1 MSNELTEIAE
11 DIQSVRNPWYSAGAV
26 MLTIFMVV
34 LDSSIANVAL
44 PHIAGSFSATRDE
57 STWVLTSYLVANGVI
72 IPSTAWFS
80 TLMGRKNF
88 LLLSTLMFTLAS
100 AACGMATSMTMLILA
115 RVIQGIGGGAIM
127 PIAQAVMMEEFP
139 PEERGVA
146 MSVFGFGVIFA
157 PIIGPTLG
165 GWITDTYSWHWIFLI
180 NVPIGFISLW
190 LIKKFIEDPPYAKK
204 GKVKNVDY
212 WGFIFLIIWLFVLQ
226 IILDNG
232 QKSDWFGASW
242 VRWSATLVAITFIA
256 FIVREICTKEPIV
269 DLRVFKDKNFAIG
282 TVLHFI
288 IGAVLYSTLAILPLF
303 LQQLMGYTA
312 TLSGLAIS
320 PRGFGSFTGLVICA
334 YLANRVDQRW
344 VITVGM
350 LVLALS
356 NIMFGT
362 LNLQIAMTNIIV
374 PNVICG
380 AAFSLVMIP
389 LMTISFV
396 TLKNNQ
402 MTNAT
407 GVFNL
412 AKSVGGA
419 IGTSAVTTMVSRMS
433 QVHQT
438 HLIRNLTYSHSG
450 FVEKINA
457 LQGGIIS
464 VSGPALSSIKA
475 NTVAYKQLVQQS
487 TLMAYMDCF
496 KIYAAVLV
504 LLVPMIFLFQK
515 VKYKK
520 NKSQKVEAP
529 ITSK

>member
-1 MSNELTEIAE
+1 MSNENTLINNESSTKR
-11 DIQSVRNPWYSAGAV
+11 RNPWLSAGAV
-26 MLTIFMVV
+26 MITIFMVV

-44 PHIAGSFSATRDE
+44 PNIAGSFSATRDE

-88 LLLSTLMFTLAS
+88 LLLATLMFTLAS
-100 AACGMATSMTMLILA
+100 ALCGMANSMTMLVIA

-127 PIAQAVMMEEFP
+127 PISQAVMMEEFK
-139 PEERGVA
+139 PEERGMA

-190 LIKKFIEDPPYAKK
+190 LIQKFIIDPPYAKK
-204 GKVKNVDY
+204 GKVNSVDY

-242 VRWSATLVAITFIA
+242 VRWSATLTAVTFIA
-256 FIVREICTKEPIV
+256 FIVRELTVKEPIV

-320 PRGFGSFTGLVICA
+320 PRGFGSFAGLVVA
-334 YLANRVDQRW
+334 GALSNKVDQRW
-344 VITVGM
+344 VIAVG
-350 LVLALS
+350 LAILAFS
-356 NIMFGT
+356 NILFGT
-362 LNLQIAMTNIIV
+362 LNLQISMNNIIL
-374 PNVICG
+374 PNIICG
-380 AAFSLVMIP
+380 FAFSLVMIP
-389 LMTISFV
+389 LMTIAFV
-396 TLKNNQ
+396 TLKNSQ

-419 IGTSAVTTMVSRMS
+419 IGTSAVATMVSRMS

-438 HLIRNLTYSHSG
+438 HLIRNLTYSNPG
-450 FVEKINA
+450 FVEKLNA
-457 LQGGIIS
+457 IQGGIATMSGHALAS
-464 VSGPALSSIKA
+464 VKA
-475 NTVAYKQLVQQS
+475 NVMVYKQLVQQS

-496 KIYAAVLV
+496 KIYAA
-504 LLVPMIFLFQK
+504 LLVVLIPLIFLFQK
-515 VKYKK
+515 VSYKK
-520 NKSQKVEAP
+520 SE
-529 ITSK
+529 

>member
-1 MSNELTEIAE
+1 
-11 DIQSVRNPWYSAGAV
+11 
-26 MLTIFMVV
+26 MVV

-80 TLMGRKNF
+80 TLLGRKNF
-88 LLLSTLMFTLAS
+88 LLLSTFMFTIAS
-100 AACGMATSMTMLILA
+100 ALCGMATSMTMLIIA

-127 PIAQAVMMEEFP
+127 PISQAVMMEEFP

-190 LIKKFIEDPPYAKK
+190 LIQKFIEDPPYAKK
-204 GKVKNVDY
+204 GKVQSVDY
-212 WGFIFLIIWLFVLQ
+212 WGFIFLTIWLFVLQ

-232 QKSDWFGASW
+232 QKCDWFGARW
-242 VRWSATLVAITFIA
+242 VRWSATLVVITFLA
-256 FIVREICTKEPIV
+256 FIIRELVVKEPIV

-282 TVLHFI
+282 TVLHFV

-320 PRGFGSFTGLVICA
+320 PRGFGSLAGLIICA
-334 YLANRVDQRW
+334 VLANRVDQRW
-344 VITVGM
+344 VMAVGM
-350 LVLALS
+350 LILAFS
-356 NIMFGT
+356 NILFGT
-362 LNLQIAMTNIIV
+362 LNLQIAMGNIIL
-374 PNVICG
+374 PNIICG
-380 AAFSLVMIP
+380 AAFSVVMIP
-389 LMTISFV
+389 LMTIAFV

-419 IGTSAVTTMVSRMS
+419 IGTSAVSTMVSRMS

-438 HLIRNLTYSHSG
+438 HLIRNLTYSHPG
-450 FVEKINA
+450 FTEKLGA
-457 LQGGIIS
+457 LQSGIATM
-464 VSGPALSSIKA
+464 SGHALSAAKA
-475 NTVAYKQLVQQS
+475 NVVVYKQLVQQS

-496 KIYAAVLV
+496 KIYAA
-504 LLVPMIFLFQK
+504 LLVILTPMIFLFQK

-520 NKSQKVEAP
+520 NKQQKAENPSA
-529 ITSK
+529 

>member
-1 MSNELTEIAE
+1 MSNEAIITTEE
-11 DIQSVRNPWYSAGAV
+11 ERSGKNPWLSAGAV

-80 TLMGRKNF
+80 TLMARKNF
-88 LLLSTLMFTLAS
+88 LLLSTFLFTIAS
-100 AACGMATSMTMLILA
+100 ALCGMATSMTMLIIA
-115 RVIQGIGGGAIM
+115 RVIQGVGGGAIM
-127 PIAQAVMMEEFP
+127 PISQAVMMEEFP

-180 NVPIGFISLW
+180 NVPIGFVSLW
-190 LIKKFIEDPPYAKK
+190 LIKKFIEDPPYARK
-204 GKVKNVDY
+204 GKVKSVDY

-232 QKSDWFGASW
+232 QKSDWFGSSW
-242 VRWSATLVAITFIA
+242 VRWSAAVVAVTFIA
-256 FIVREICTKEPIV
+256 FVVRELVIKEPIV
-269 DLRVFKDKNFAIG
+269 DLKVFKDKNFAIG
-282 TVLHFI
+282 TVLHFV

-320 PRGFGSFTGLVICA
+320 PRGFGSLTGLVICA
-334 YLANRVDQRW
+334 ILANRVDQRW
-344 VITVGM
+344 VITAGM
-350 LVLALS
+350 LILALS

-362 LNLQIAMTNIIV
+362 LNLQISMSNIII
-374 PNVICG
+374 PNIVCG

-389 LMTISFV
+389 LMTIAFV

-419 IGTSAVTTMVSRMS
+419 IGTSAVSTMVSRMS

-450 FVEKINA
+450 FVEKVNA
-457 LQGGIIS
+457 MQAGIAMM
-464 VSGPALSSIKA
+464 SGQALSDIKA
-475 NTVAYKQLVQQS
+475 NTMAYKQLIQQS
-487 TLMAYMDCF
+487 TLLAYMDCF
-496 KIYAAVLV
+496 KIFAIMLIVLTP
-504 LLVPMIFLFQK
+504 LIFLFQK

-520 NKSQKVEAP
+520 QKSAKVEAP
-529 ITSK
+529 LPAK

>member
-1 MSNELTEIAE
+1 MTANNNNVINNEAKTTR
-11 DIQSVRNPWYSAGAV
+11 RNPWLSAGAV
-26 MLTIFMVV
+26 MITIFMVV

-44 PHIAGSFSATRDE
+44 PNIAGSFSATRDE

-88 LLLSTLMFTLAS
+88 LLLATLMFTLAS
-100 AACGMATSMTMLILA
+100 ALCGMANSMSMLVMA

-127 PIAQAVMMEEFP
+127 PISQAVMMEEFK
-139 PEERGVA
+139 PEERGMA

-180 NVPIGFISLW
+180 NVPIGFLSLW
-190 LIKKFIEDPPYAKK
+190 LIQKFIIDPPYAKK
-204 GKVKNVDY
+204 GKVNSVDY

-242 VRWSATLVAITFIA
+242 VRWSATLTAITFIA
-256 FIVREICTKEPIV
+256 FIIRELTVKEPIV

-320 PRGFGSFTGLVICA
+320 PRGFGSFAGLVVA
-334 YLANRVDQRW
+334 GVLSNKVDQRW
-344 VITVGM
+344 VIAIG
-350 LVLALS
+350 LAILAFS

-362 LNLQIAMTNIIV
+362 LNLQIAMNNIIL
-374 PNVICG
+374 PNIICG
-380 AAFSLVMIP
+380 FAFSLVMIP
-389 LMTISFV
+389 LMTIAFV
-396 TLKNNQ
+396 TLKNSQ

-419 IGTSAVTTMVSRMS
+419 IGTSAVATMVSRMS

-438 HLIRNLTYSHSG
+438 HLIKHLTYSNFG
-450 FVEKINA
+450 FLEKLNA
-457 LQGGIIS
+457 IQGGIAS
-464 VSGPALSSIKA
+464 MSGHALANIKA
-475 NTVAYKQLVQQS
+475 NVVVYKQLIQQS

-496 KIYAAVLV
+496 KIYAA
-504 LLVPMIFLFQK
+504 LLVALIPLIFLFQK
-515 VKYKK
+515 VSYKK
-520 NKSQKVEAP
+520 TN
-529 ITSK
+529 

>member
-1 MSNELTEIAE
+1 MTANNNNVINNEAKTTR
-11 DIQSVRNPWYSAGAV
+11 RNPWLSAGAV
-26 MLTIFMVV
+26 MITIFMVV

-44 PHIAGSFSATRDE
+44 PNIAGSFSATRDE

-88 LLLSTLMFTLAS
+88 LLLATLMFTLAS
-100 AACGMATSMTMLILA
+100 ALCGMANSMSMLVMA

-127 PIAQAVMMEEFP
+127 PISQAVMMEEFK
-139 PEERGVA
+139 PEERGMA

-180 NVPIGFISLW
+180 NVPIGFLSLW
-190 LIKKFIEDPPYAKK
+190 LIQKFIIDPPYAKK
-204 GKVKNVDY
+204 GKVNSVDY

-242 VRWSATLVAITFIA
+242 VRWSATLTAITFVA
-256 FIVREICTKEPIV
+256 FIIRELTVKEPIV

-320 PRGFGSFTGLVICA
+320 PRGFGSFAGLVVA
-334 YLANRVDQRW
+334 GVLSNKVDQRW
-344 VITVGM
+344 VIAIG
-350 LVLALS
+350 LAILAFS

-362 LNLQIAMTNIIV
+362 LNLQIAMNNIIL
-374 PNVICG
+374 PNIICG
-380 AAFSLVMIP
+380 FAFSLVMIP
-389 LMTISFV
+389 LMTIAFV
-396 TLKNNQ
+396 TLKNSQ

-419 IGTSAVTTMVSRMS
+419 IGTSAVATMVSRMS

-438 HLIRNLTYSHSG
+438 HLIKHLSYSNFG
-450 FVEKINA
+450 FMEKLSAI
-457 LQGGIIS
+457 QGGIATM
-464 VSGPALSSIKA
+464 SGHTLANIKA
-475 NTVAYKQLVQQS
+475 NVIVYKQLIQQS

-496 KIYAAVLV
+496 KIYAA
-504 LLVPMIFLFQK
+504 LLVALIPLIFLFQK
-515 VKYKK
+515 VSYKK
-520 NKSQKVEAP
+520 TN
-529 ITSK
+529 

>member
-1 MSNELTEIAE
+1 MTANNNNVINNEAKTTR
-11 DIQSVRNPWYSAGAV
+11 RNPWLSAGAV
-26 MLTIFMVV
+26 MITIFMVV

-44 PHIAGSFSATRDE
+44 PNIAGSFSATRDE

-88 LLLSTLMFTLAS
+88 LLLATLMFTLAS
-100 AACGMATSMTMLILA
+100 ALCGMANSMSMLVMA

-127 PIAQAVMMEEFP
+127 PISQAVMMEEFK
-139 PEERGVA
+139 PEERGMA

-180 NVPIGFISLW
+180 NVPIGFLSLW
-190 LIKKFIEDPPYAKK
+190 LIQKFIIDPPYAKK
-204 GKVKNVDY
+204 GKVNSIDY

-242 VRWSATLVAITFIA
+242 VRWSATLTAITFVA
-256 FIVREICTKEPIV
+256 FIIRELTVKEPIV

-320 PRGFGSFTGLVICA
+320 PRGFGSFAGLVVA
-334 YLANRVDQRW
+334 GVLSNKVDQRW
-344 VITVGM
+344 VIAIG
-350 LVLALS
+350 LAILAFS

-362 LNLQIAMTNIIV
+362 LNLQIAMNNIIL
-374 PNVICG
+374 PNIICG
-380 AAFSLVMIP
+380 FAFSLVMIP
-389 LMTISFV
+389 LMTIAFV
-396 TLKNNQ
+396 TLKNSQ

-419 IGTSAVTTMVSRMS
+419 IGTSAVATMVSRMS

-438 HLIRNLTYSHSG
+438 HLIRNLSYSNFG
-450 FVEKINA
+450 FMEKLSAI
-457 LQGGIIS
+457 QGGIAS
-464 VSGPALSSIKA
+464 MSGHALANIKA
-475 NTVAYKQLVQQS
+475 NVVVYKQLIQQS

-496 KIYAAVLV
+496 KIYAA
-504 LLVPMIFLFQK
+504 LLVVLIPLIFLFQK
-515 VKYKK
+515 VSYKK
-520 NKSQKVEAP
+520 TN
-529 ITSK
+529 